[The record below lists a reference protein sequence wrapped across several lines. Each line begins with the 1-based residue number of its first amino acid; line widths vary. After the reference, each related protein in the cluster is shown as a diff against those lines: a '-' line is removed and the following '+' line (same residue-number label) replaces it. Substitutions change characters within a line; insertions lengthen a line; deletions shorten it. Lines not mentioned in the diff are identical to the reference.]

1 MQFSNPTNTFT
12 NRVNYI
18 CLPYFFT
25 FFSDCEHL
33 IRKML
38 VVDPQKRMSMTEI
51 VNHKWIRLAE
61 DDLEFSQLVKE
72 SLEPVNHDLDLSEPV
87 LHYMEDLGI
96 ERERT
101 VKVKVPGF
109 TWRSCKKKLGKSWKS
124 K

>member
-1 MQFSNPTNTFT
+1 
-12 NRVNYI
+12 
-18 CLPYFFT
+18 
-25 FFSDCEHL
+25 
-33 IRKML
+33 ML

-109 TWRSCKKKLGKSWKS
+109 TWRSCKKNLESHGNRNNVFS
-124 K
+124 